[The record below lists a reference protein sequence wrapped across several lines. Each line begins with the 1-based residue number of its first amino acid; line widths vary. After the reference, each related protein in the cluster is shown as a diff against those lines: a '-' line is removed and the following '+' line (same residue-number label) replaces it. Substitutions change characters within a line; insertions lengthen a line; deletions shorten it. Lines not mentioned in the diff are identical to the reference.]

1 MRSFETSKVLPVFLT
16 KRTLFLPELSRAMH
30 KTKYDSEQEENALD
44 EVDSGGD
51 ELLFPAAHL

>member
-1 MRSFETSKVLPVFLT
+1 
-16 KRTLFLPELSRAMH
+16 MH